1 MTTPKAIREL
11 KDCDRIGEAHDFA
24 ETHHGDFLCYFCH
37 FRLSEQEWPD
47 FPPGEMLKI

>member
-1 MTTPKAIREL
+1 MTGFKEL
-11 KDCDRIGEAHDFA
+11 KDCDRTGNAHDFA

-37 FRLSEQEWPD
+37 FRLSGQKRRH